1 MRPLRSRT
9 RSQERCADSSYCQ
22 RAAAAKKARE
32 EAKLAKEVEVRL
44 QLPHLLPPLL
54 VRILRADS
62 ARLLYPTC
70 PQKEQRQ
77 LMRRQLVDQTRQQRE
92 DKKDEQCVHSL
103 SLVLSLDS

>member
-1 MRPLRSRT
+1 VRPLRSRT

-44 QLPHLLPPLL
+44 EPPLL
-54 VRILRADS
+54 LLVGILTAADS
-62 ARLLYPTC
+62 ARFLYPTC

-103 SLVLSLDS
+103 SLVLSLES